1 VTDEHERN
9 LELLAGYAL
18 IALEG
23 PDAEEADRL
32 LSDHVPWCVT
42 CRGALADF
50 RDLTGELGLAADPAD
65 PPELVIARIRRG
77 IEDVPIRRRRGVG
90 TVALVASVAA
100 LLGMAGFTL
109 SLGSRATRAEAERG
123 TALEVLNAMR
133 QPGADPV
140 ALEASSTGTAGR
152 LFEVSDPGLEHMYLY
167 GDQVPEPA
175 EGNGFQLWL
184 GGAGA
189 FDPLGDPFF
198 PQGGV
203 VLLRLT
209 VDPSRYDEILIT
221 EEPLG
226 VEPEEPTLGDGHTWR
241 ASI

>member
-50 RDLTGELGLAADPAD
+50 RDLMVSSGSPRPAD
-65 PPELVIARIRRG
+65 RRSWRCAHQARD
-77 IEDVPIRRRRGVG
+77 EDVPVRRRRGVDG
-90 TVALVASVAA
+90 RLVASVAA

-109 SLGSRATRAEAERG
+109 SLGSRATWRGRARHRARGPERH
-123 TALEVLNAMR
+123 AAA
-133 QPGADPV
+133 GADP

-152 LFEVSDPGLEHMYLY
+152 LIEVSDPGLEHMYLY

-189 FDPLGDPFF
+189 FDPLGDPFV

>member
-1 VTDEHERN
+1 MTDDHERH

-50 RDLTGELGLAADPAD
+50 RDLTGELGLAAAPAD
-65 PPELVIARIRRG
+65 PPDLVLARIRRG
-77 IEDVPIRRRRGVG
+77 IRDVPVRRRRGVG
-90 TVALVASVAA
+90 MVALAASVAA
-100 LLGMAGFTL
+100 LVGMAGFSL
-109 SLGSRATRAEAERG
+109 SLGSRANRAEAERG

-140 ALEASSTGTAGR
+140 ALEASSAGTVGQ
-152 LFEVSDPGLEHMYLY
+152 LVEVSGPGLEHMYLY
-167 GDQVPEPA
+167 GDEVPQPA
-175 EGNGFQLWL
+175 EGNAFQLWL
-184 GGAGA
+184 GSGGA
-189 FDPLGDPFF
+189 FEPVGEPFV
-198 PQGGV
+198 PESGV

-209 VDPSRYDEILIT
+209 VDPSRYDEVLIT

-226 VEPEEPTLGDGHTWR
+226 VEPLDPSFGHGHTWR